1 MNITERR
8 QIHNKFHPPVNKGG
22 WNGTYVVPPHPLEGR
37 SVAQWVAEARKGWPK
52 VPVPSDPYVAA
63 RKVLDK
69 HADDDVL
76 FERI

>member
-1 MNITERR
+1 MNITEYKK
-8 QIHNKFHPPVNKGG
+8 IHSKFHPAVRTGG
-22 WNGTYVVPPHPLEGR
+22 RYGSYAVPPHPLEGR
-37 SVAQWVAEARKGWPK
+37 SVAQWVAEARAGWPK

-69 HADDDVL
+69 HAEDDVL